1 MVSKKNIFVAGF
13 MALGVVMLYMPMNTF
28 APARE
33 PRANVV
39 LPIRNFVSPQ
49 CPGGRCPTPAQSY
62 SRGYTYSPVIVYEN
76 VVPPTYSAPPA
87 PVVRKVVKPAAK
99 PVAKAAPVQKAAPT
113 GTRKCKE
120 ANCPCLDCP
129 NKAVK
134 AAEPVKSEVVACDCD
149 KTGNCVCGDNCA
161 CDNCPKHTVKQEVVV
176 PVERV
181 SGPTWTW
188 PGDLSTHLR
197 TTHGVSTDGLSGAE
211 LVELHDNLHNSAQ
224 QVFSQ
229 PLPSCQ
235 QVLTY
240 GVRSVGRG
248 VSYYSRPR
256 LFTGRLFRGGFF
268 ARLFGRG
275 RF

>member
-1 MVSKKNIFVAGF
+1 MPSKTNLFAVGF

-28 APARE
+28 SPAKE
-33 PRANVV
+33 PRSNIN
-39 LPIRNFVSPQ
+39 LPIRTVVMPQ
-49 CPGGRCPTPAQSY
+49 CPGGRCPSPAQSY
-62 SRGYTYSPVIVYEN
+62 SRGYSYSPTIVYEN
-76 VVPPTYSAPPA
+76 VAPPTYSAPPA
-87 PVVRKVVKPAAK
+87 PVVRRVVKPAAK
-99 PVAKAAPVQKAAPT
+99 PAPVKVAPT

-120 ANCPCLDCP
+120 GNCPCLDCP
-129 NKAVK
+129 NKTVK
-134 AAEPVKSEVVACDCD
+134 AVAPVKSEVVACDCD
-149 KTGNCVCGDNCA
+149 KTGNCVCGNNCA
-161 CDNCPKHTVKQEVVV
+161 CANCPKHTVVKETV
-176 PVERV
+176 PVV

-188 PGDLSTHLR
+188 PGDLATHLR

-211 LVELHDNLHNSAQ
+211 LVQLHDNLHNSAT

-229 PLPSCQ
+229 QLPSCE

-240 GVRSVGRG
+240 SVRSVGRG